1 MFPRALGEDLRLT
14 ARRRPAHPAI
24 IAGSDSITFAEL
36 DERADALAAGLRGQG
51 VETGDRVALVLGN
64 EIDMAVAVYGTVRA
78 GAAFCPV
85 NPTTKHERLAYM
97 LRDAGAAAVVVSH
110 DAQPEALEA
119 ASDAGV
125 GIVGDVAALSGSQ
138 EGGPAPLDV
147 DLAAII
153 YTSGSTGEPKGVTLT
168 HRNVTFVSDSIIEYL
183 EISEEDRILCVLPLS
198 FGYGLFHLLMC
209 VRVGGTLV
217 LEPGFAFA
225 GRILSVLEDQRIT
238 GLPGVPTVWAILT
251 AGEGEPREL
260 PALRFI
266 TNAGAALSEPMA
278 AQVRRTFPTADLYPM
293 YGLTECL
300 RVCYLPPA
308 DLDRKPGS
316 VGIAIPGTEAFVAD
330 EEGNRLPPGEVGE
343 LMVRGGHVMQG
354 YWGDPE
360 ATAERLLPGRW
371 PWEKTLATGD
381 LFRTDED
388 GYLFWAGRRDDM
400 IKSRGEKVMPRE
412 VEDVVLRVEGVADA
426 VVTPAPD
433 RILGQA
439 IHVHVAP
446 REGATVEAAAI
457 KRACAEQL
465 ENHKIPKKVHV
476 HEAMPKTPNGKVDRA
491 VLREISQ
498 RG

>member
-1 MFPRALGEDLRLT
+1 ME
-14 ARRRPAHPAI
+14 
-24 IAGSDSITFAEL
+24 
-36 DERADALAAGLRGQG
+36 
-51 VETGDRVALVLGN
+51 
-64 EIDMAVAVYGTVRA
+64 
-78 GAAFCPV
+78 
-85 NPTTKHERLAYM
+85 
-97 LRDAGAAAVVVSH
+97 
-110 DAQPEALEA
+110 
-119 ASDAGV
+119 
-125 GIVGDVAALSGSQ
+125 IVGDVAALSSG
-138 EGGPAPLDV
+138 GGTGPAPLDV

-225 GRILSVLEDQRIT
+225 GRILSVLVEQRIT

-251 AGEGEPREL
+251 AGEAEPRDL
-260 PALRFI
+260 PDLRFI
-266 TNAGAALSEPMA
+266 TNAGAALSEGMA
-278 AQVRRTFPTADLYPM
+278 AEVRRAFPEADLYPM

-316 VGIAIPGTEAFVAD
+316 VGIAIPGTEAFVAGED
-330 EEGNRLPPGEVGE
+330 GERLPAGEVGE
-343 LMVRGGHVMQG
+343 LMVRGAHVMQG
-354 YWGDPE
+354 YWGDEE

-381 LFRTDED
+381 LFRTDTD
-388 GYLFWAGRRDDM
+388 GYLYWAGRRDDM

-412 VEDVVLRVEGVADA
+412 VEDVVLAVEGVADA

-446 REGATVEAAAI
+446 KEGATLEAAAI

-465 ENHKIPKKVHV
+465 ENHKIPKKVHL

-491 VLREISQ
+491 VLREISS